1 MIANKNAQL
10 HLKLAVPAT
19 AGSTS
24 GARVEICC
32 SLIAQVAQHA
42 ADAIVNPNN
51 TLVRQ
56 KFAKKCK
63 N

>member
-1 MIANKNAQL
+1 MIANKDAQL
-10 HLKLAVPAT
+10 HLKLAASAT

-24 GARVEICC
+24 GARVEMCC

-42 ADAIVNPNN
+42 ADAIAHPKN

-56 KFAKKCK
+56 KFAKNCK